1 MQAIKNLSQ
10 NRPEPRAP
18 ALDGA
23 ERGQGSGRAGRR
35 IIGFGKGTKPIAAF
49 FLKAALWYALLLLP
63 WLGGARAYATAFRAG
78 GNLLFRTFGS
88 SGRVYFNPL
97 PPGKE
102 RDTEVVLENI
112 KTRGARGTMDA
123 NSRRMGFMATAFLTA
138 LVLAT
143 PIPWP
148 RRLTALAGGLVLIG
162 VFVAFKMYLQ
172 LVNAFSDDNVLAIY
186 TFGSFTKTMVVVLI
200 KVFSMSPVTAYIAP
214 VVIWILVAFRRGDLA
229 GLAVFR
235 RTSGEVMSTK
245 AAARP

>member
-1 MQAIKNLSQ
+1 VQAIKSISPNPPDLG
-10 NRPEPRAP
+10 AP
-18 ALDGA
+18 ALDGT
-23 ERGQGSGRAGRR
+23 ERGQGSARAARHQVGLRASA
-35 IIGFGKGTKPIAAF
+35 KPIAAF
-49 FLKAALWYALLLLP
+49 FLKAALWYALLLFP
-63 WLGGARAYATAFRAG
+63 WLGGARVYATAFRTAG
-78 GNLLFRTFGS
+78 NVLFRVFGS

-102 RDTEVVLENI
+102 RDTEIVLENI

-123 NSRRMGFMATAFLTA
+123 NSRRMGFMATAFLSA

-143 PIPWP
+143 PIPRP
-148 RRLTALAGGLVLIG
+148 RRLVALVWGLVLIS

-186 TFGSFTKTMVVVLI
+186 TFGAFTKTVVVALI

-214 VVIWILVAFRRGDLA
+214 VVIWVLVAFRRGDLA

-235 RTSGEVMSTK
+235 RTSGEATSSK
-245 AAARP
+245 AAARS